1 VWFALGIA
9 NVVVGIASGLTS
21 FGGVEVGNDTDSI
34 AESLSDRLP
43 LVIASGVLSLAAAVV
58 MIAIVRQ
65 LTARHVQ
72 ATRES

>member
-1 VWFALGIA
+1 
-9 NVVVGIASGLTS
+9 
-21 FGGVEVGNDTDSI
+21 
-34 AESLSDRLP
+34 
-43 LVIASGVLSLAAAVV
+43 VIASGVLSLAAAVV